1 LKISPQGLGFGSLLI
16 FVIIFG
22 FHASFLC
29 NFGFL
34 FCFLVKV
41 GFLAYW
47 RICKA
52 PKEGHLRI
60 VILEKIKL
68 RNLCSHLQPL
78 SLIKIPVFF
87 LYLLLSSACINLVIQ
102 YAKKNI
108 IVQQKNASPHLI
120 FSLLGDQNLSKEQH
134 LTTTKK
140 KNLVLKCD
148 TCILIIGIGMWH
160 MYFYYWYS

>member
-1 LKISPQGLGFGSLLI
+1 M
-16 FVIIFG
+16 
-22 FHASFLC
+22 
-29 NFGFL
+29 
-34 FCFLVKV
+34 
-41 GFLAYW
+41 
-47 RICKA
+47 
-52 PKEGHLRI
+52 RI

-140 KNLVLKCD
+140 KTWYRNVTHVFLLLVLECD
-148 TCILIIGIGMWH
+148 TCIFIIGIH
-160 MYFYYWYS
+160 KKKKIKAYIIIFYSIFLIL